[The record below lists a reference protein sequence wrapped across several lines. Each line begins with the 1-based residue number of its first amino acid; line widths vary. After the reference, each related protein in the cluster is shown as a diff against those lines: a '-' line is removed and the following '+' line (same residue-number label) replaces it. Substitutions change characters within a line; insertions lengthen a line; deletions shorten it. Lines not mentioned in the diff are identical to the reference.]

1 MNEDVITIRNMLQ
14 TINNVKNGLNP
25 EVLEEW
31 YSIIEK
37 DAKSKCPENVKDSI
51 KVIRNPALPLKFE
64 FKSSKRALPWII
76 SSIENHLEKMPFATR
91 LYFQKLEE
99 IIRDEAE
106 QFYKKQSVDADFR

>member
-1 MNEDVITIRNMLQ
+1 MLQ

-64 FKSSKRALPWII
+64 FKSKGGKSF
-76 SSIENHLEKMPFATR
+76 EVVPF
-91 LYFQKLEE
+91 LNIKLFAPSG
-99 IIRDEAE
+99 I
-106 QFYKKQSVDADFR
+106 